1 MTTLRTFII
10 LLFSFV
16 LTACASS
23 KVPLNV
29 LQINSLDKVERNTGS
44 FKGLEFLAD
53 PIEGQVKNRVNILY
67 LHGIGFT
74 EDSTADQ
81 LAGEFLGGIAGAY
94 DLDETDGLVTTLCG
108 TQASSE
114 MDQAKPHIYVRADS
128 PRIYETV
135 IPGSQLKLNDLVCM
149 DKQVLNID
157 EGLEFVIYRIFW
169 DNIFWDSLQFAHVG
183 QDDDR
188 GASKEIAQQRR
199 KYNRILKDD
208 LVNYGF
214 SDAVM
219 YLGDA
224 GIEIRNAVKGA
235 MCSAALDAS
244 GFTFE
249 KQGDSKKRLAAGSAC
264 DRATNTRLD
273 INQFAFVTESLG
285 SKIMFDV
292 MREAMTDGRSTIHD
306 DMIRNSET
314 YMLANQLAL
323 LSLSDIG
330 STPAKKANLYSDSAR
345 PRIIAMSEVND
356 FLTYELI
363 PFYEQLYKRSIRQDA
378 AYNTNLT
385 LTRRRRLIEDIGF
398 NVVDM
403 RLEFA
408 DKTIPFVD
416 SFANPKDA
424 HSGHAG
430 EPELMKYILCGAE
443 NGKRREG
450 ECLALEDVN
459 TTPSFLSDLFS
470 TLDINPD
477 DKPEKK
483 AP

>member
-1 MTTLRTFII
+1 MTNLRLCLMILFATL
-10 LLFSFV
+10 
-16 LTACASS
+16 LTACATS
-23 KVPLNV
+23 KTPLTV
-29 LQINSLDKVERNTGS
+29 LQINSLDATERNTGS

-53 PIEGQVKNRVNILY
+53 PIPGDVKNRVNILY
-67 LHGIGFT
+67 LHGIGYT

-81 LAGEFLGGIAGAY
+81 LAGEFLGGIANAY

-108 TQASSE
+108 AQVNSE
-114 MDQAKPHIYVRADS
+114 MDRAKPHIYVRADT

-149 DKQVLNID
+149 DKQVLDID
-157 EGLEFVIYRIFW
+157 ETLEFVVYRIFW
-169 DNIFWDSLQFAHVG
+169 DNIFWDSLQFPHVG

-188 GASKEIAQQRR
+188 GSSQEIAQQRR

-219 YLGDA
+219 YLGTA
-224 GIEIRNAVKGA
+224 GVEIRNAVKGA

-244 GFTFE
+244 GYSFE
-249 KQGDSKKRLAAGSAC
+249 KQGDDKKRLAAGRAC
-264 DRATNTRLD
+264 DRATNTQLEM
-273 INQFAFVTESLG
+273 NQFAFVTESLG

-292 MREAMTDGRSTIHD
+292 MRSAMTDGQTTIHD

-323 LSLSDIG
+323 LSLSDI
-330 STPAKKANLYSDSAR
+330 STTPTKAANFYSESER
-345 PRIIAMSEVND
+345 PRIIAMSEIND
-356 FLTYELI
+356 FLSYELI
-363 PFYEQLYKRSIRQDA
+363 PFYEQLYKRSLRQDV

-385 LTRRRRLIEDIGF
+385 LARRRRLIEEIGF

-408 DKTIPFVD
+408 DKIIPFVD
-416 SFANPKDA
+416 SFVHPKDA

-430 EPELMKYILCGAE
+430 EAELMKYILCGAQ
-443 NGKRREG
+443 NGQRREG
-450 ECLALEDVN
+450 ECLVLDDVD
-459 TTPSFLSDLFS
+459 TGIPFLSDLFAP
-470 TLDINPD
+470 IE
-477 DKPEKK
+477 EK
-483 AP
+483 